1 MKIWS
6 KKSNYRLTTSSN
18 TEANNPT
25 LTQTAKQNRLIEMRG
40 PTGPKQSHET
50 QTVLT
55 ACKDKKCHLGFNVIC
70 RSTNG
75 ACFLSKS
82 GSGREHTDHPQY
94 NKLLYST
101 INMDD
106 ATRKLIQSC
115 SRVSATVN
123 TIAVAPTVV
132 QAPPLQVY
140 FTPAV
145 YSCRS
150 AFCHFV
156 V

>member
-1 MKIWS
+1 MDGIA
-6 KKSNYRLTTSSN
+6 TT
-18 TEANNPT
+18 
-25 LTQTAKQNRLIEMRG
+25 TAKQNRLIEMRG

-106 ATRKLIQSC
+106 ATSKLIQSC

-132 QAPPLQVY
+132 QAPPCKYISRQL
-140 FTPAV
+140 FTVADRLFV
-145 YSCRS
+145 ILLCRYNI
-150 AFCHFV
+150 CLYV
-156 V
+156 Q